1 MILNLI
7 IVEAVILFPLAIYTI
22 FIGIQSIKK
31 INLTLK
37 NKGRSDLD
45 LLVERK
51 NLIQMSI
58 GAMILLG
65 FAITLTALGDYRPF
79 SGMWL
84 MVDLLFI
91 LTALKS
97 FKIIDE
103 F

>member
-1 MILNLI
+1 MTINPI
-7 IVEAVILFPLAIYTI
+7 IVEAIILFPLAIYTI

-45 LLVERK
+45 LLAERK

-58 GAMILLG
+58 GAMALLG
-65 FAITLTALGDYRPF
+65 FAITLTAFGDYRHYV
-79 SGMWL
+79 WL